1 MQQNRYFRNLDWWLV
16 IAIFGLVG
24 IGICLIA
31 SATHSFAVTTGKA
44 WHVERQS
51 LFLAIDL
58 ALVIFSL
65 RFDYRLLKDI
75 ATPLYVFNII
85 LLLAVM
91 FLGHSQLGAQR
102 WIQIGPLSIQPSEFS
117 KAIMIVCLA
126 AFLNK
131 RLETLDSFT
140 DYLPA
145 LAYAFVPFILVMK
158 QPDLGTSLVFMAILL
173 GMLLISGFK
182 VRWLMYMSGALIAL
196 MPALWHILKEYQKNR
211 IRVFLDPEL
220 DPFGA
225 GYHVIQ
231 SKIAIGSGLLTGKGW
246 FLGTQSQL
254 NFLPENHTDFIFAV
268 AGEEFGFIGI
278 FIILL
283 LYLIVIWRGL
293 TIALNAEDD
302 FGTLLAVGITF
313 MFMFHVLV
321 NIGMTAGI
329 MPVYRCAA
337 AVYELWSEFADYEY
351 AVGRAAAEHQYA
363 ASAAAI
369 LEEEQ
374 YGKRINDRYTQ
385 QCTETCSLYRRR
397 I

>member
-321 NIGMTAGI
+321 NNGMTAG
-329 MPVYRCAA
+329 
-337 AVYELWSEFADYEY
+337 YEY
-351 AVGRAAAEHQYA
+351 AVGRAAAEHPYA
-363 ASAAAI
+363 ASAPAI
-369 LEEEQ
+369 LEEEH

>member
-196 MPALWHILKEYQKNR
+196 MPALWHILK
-211 IRVFLDPEL
+211 L

-329 MPVYRCAA
+329 MPVTG
-337 AVYELWSEFADYEY
+337 VPLPFMS
-351 AVGRAAAEHQYA
+351 
-363 ASAAAI
+363 
-369 LEEEQ
+369 
-374 YGKRINDRYTQ
+374 YGVSSLTTNMLLAGLLLNINMRRQ
-385 QCTETCSLYRRR
+385 QLQF
-397 I
+397 